1 MRAAPTLAEGFPDI
15 SGMTVARQ
23 AHWGRWL
30 AAAAILVVLAAIG
43 RAFVNGQ
50 IEWTYVSR
58 FLTAKVILE
67 GITNTMVMA
76 VLAMALGIVLGVVV
90 AIMRLSS
97 NPVLASV
104 AAGYTWLFRGTPLIL
119 QLLLWF
125 NLALVFPTIG
135 IPGLW
140 SARAVDVMT
149 PFLSAL
155 LGLGINQG
163 AYTSEVMRAGML
175 SVDVGQYEAAQAI
188 GMGRLRALRRIILPQ
203 AMRVVIPPL
212 GNEFIGMVKAT
223 SLASVIQYPEVLHN
237 AENIYYAN
245 SRVIELLIV
254 AGSWYLLVV
263 SILTPLQML
272 LERRFARGALQI
284 SPMTQPLVAIRS
296 VSKNFGEFQALNRV
310 SLDVRAGE
318 VLCLIGASGSGKTTL
333 LRCINQLT
341 SIDSGG
347 IWLDGELLGV
357 REEGGRLHRLTERQ
371 IARQRLKT
379 GMVFQR
385 FNLFPHKTALENITE
400 GPVQVQGRSREDARA
415 EAMELLGRVGLV
427 AKADAYPSQL
437 SGGQQQRVAIAR
449 ALAMKPMLML
459 FDEPTSAL
467 DPELVGEVLAVMK
480 ELARSGMTMMVV
492 THELGFAREVAD
504 TVVYMDHGAIVESGP
519 ATEVLGKP
527 REVRTQS
534 FLSAVI

>member
-1 MRAAPTLAEGFPDI
+1 MLAGAFPDI
-15 SGMTVARQ
+15 SRMPVAREL
-23 AHWGRWL
+23 HWRRWL

-43 RAFVNGQ
+43 RAFAGGQ
-50 IEWTYVSR
+50 IEWSYVGR
-58 FLTAKVILE
+58 FLTAKVILD
-67 GITNTMVMA
+67 GIVNTMVMA

-90 AIMRLSS
+90 AIMRLSP
-97 NPVLASV
+97 NPVLQSV

-140 SARAVDVMT
+140 SVRAVDVMT

-175 SVDVGQYEAAQAI
+175 SVDAGQYEAAQAI

-254 AGSWYLLVV
+254 AGLWYLLVV

-272 LERRFARGALQI
+272 LERRFARG
-284 SPMTQPLVAIRS
+284 
-296 VSKNFGEFQALNRV
+296 
-310 SLDVRAGE
+310 SLR
-318 VLCLIGASGSGKTTL
+318 
-333 LRCINQLT
+333 
-341 SIDSGG
+341 
-347 IWLDGELLGV
+347 
-357 REEGGRLHRLTERQ
+357 
-371 IARQRLKT
+371 IAR
-379 GMVFQR
+379 
-385 FNLFPHKTALENITE
+385 
-400 GPVQVQGRSREDARA
+400 
-415 EAMELLGRVGLV
+415 
-427 AKADAYPSQL
+427 
-437 SGGQQQRVAIAR
+437 
-449 ALAMKPMLML
+449 
-459 FDEPTSAL
+459 
-467 DPELVGEVLAVMK
+467 
-480 ELARSGMTMMVV
+480 
-492 THELGFAREVAD
+492 
-504 TVVYMDHGAIVESGP
+504 
-519 ATEVLGKP
+519 
-527 REVRTQS
+527 
-534 FLSAVI
+534 

>member
-1 MRAAPTLAEGFPDI
+1 MRAADTYAGGFPDL
-15 SGMTVARQ
+15 SGMPVARQ
-23 AHWGRWL
+23 LHWQRWL
-30 AAAAILVVLAAIG
+30 AAAAIIVVLAAIG

-50 IEWTYVSR
+50 IEWTYVGR

-67 GITNTMVMA
+67 GIVNTMVMA
-76 VLAMALGIVLGVVV
+76 VLAMALGIVLGVVAAV
-90 AIMRLSS
+90 MRLSP
-97 NPVLASV
+97 NPVLKSV
-104 AAGYTWLFRGTPLIL
+104 ASGYTWLFRGTPLIL

-175 SVDVGQYEAAQAI
+175 SVDIGQYEAAQAI

-223 SLASVIQYPEVLHN
+223 SLASVIQYPELLHN

-272 LERRFARGALQI
+272 LERRFARGTLQ
-284 SPMTQPLVAIRS
+284 M
-296 VSKNFGEFQALNRV
+296 
-310 SLDVRAGE
+310 
-318 VLCLIGASGSGKTTL
+318 
-333 LRCINQLT
+333 
-341 SIDSGG
+341 
-347 IWLDGELLGV
+347 
-357 REEGGRLHRLTERQ
+357 
-371 IARQRLKT
+371 
-379 GMVFQR
+379 
-385 FNLFPHKTALENITE
+385 
-400 GPVQVQGRSREDARA
+400 SR
-415 EAMELLGRVGLV
+415 
-427 AKADAYPSQL
+427 
-437 SGGQQQRVAIAR
+437 
-449 ALAMKPMLML
+449 
-459 FDEPTSAL
+459 
-467 DPELVGEVLAVMK
+467 
-480 ELARSGMTMMVV
+480 
-492 THELGFAREVAD
+492 
-504 TVVYMDHGAIVESGP
+504 
-519 ATEVLGKP
+519 
-527 REVRTQS
+527 
-534 FLSAVI
+534 

>member
-1 MRAAPTLAEGFPDI
+1 MRATPTLAEGFPDI

-23 AHWGRWL
+23 VHWQRWL

-50 IEWTYVSR
+50 IEWTYVNR
-58 FLTAKVILE
+58 FLTAKAILE

-212 GNEFIGMVKAT
+212 GNEFISMVKAT

-284 SPMTQPLVAIRS
+284 SR
-296 VSKNFGEFQALNRV
+296 
-310 SLDVRAGE
+310 
-318 VLCLIGASGSGKTTL
+318 
-333 LRCINQLT
+333 
-341 SIDSGG
+341 
-347 IWLDGELLGV
+347 
-357 REEGGRLHRLTERQ
+357 
-371 IARQRLKT
+371 
-379 GMVFQR
+379 
-385 FNLFPHKTALENITE
+385 
-400 GPVQVQGRSREDARA
+400 
-415 EAMELLGRVGLV
+415 
-427 AKADAYPSQL
+427 
-437 SGGQQQRVAIAR
+437 
-449 ALAMKPMLML
+449 
-459 FDEPTSAL
+459 
-467 DPELVGEVLAVMK
+467 
-480 ELARSGMTMMVV
+480 
-492 THELGFAREVAD
+492 
-504 TVVYMDHGAIVESGP
+504 
-519 ATEVLGKP
+519 
-527 REVRTQS
+527 
-534 FLSAVI
+534 

>member
-1 MRAAPTLAEGFPDI
+1 MRAAPTLAEGFPDL
-15 SGMTVARQ
+15 SEMTVARRV
-23 AHWGRWL
+23 HWRRWL
-30 AAAAILVVLAAIG
+30 TAGAILVVLAAIG
-43 RAFVNGQ
+43 RAFAGGQ
-50 IEWTYVSR
+50 IEWAYVGR

-67 GITNTMVMA
+67 GIVNTMVMA

-90 AIMRLSS
+90 AIMRLSP
-97 NPVLASV
+97 NPVLKSV
-104 AAGYTWLFRGTPLIL
+104 AAGYTWLFRGMPLVL

-175 SVDVGQYEAAQAI
+175 SVDAGQYEAALAI

-254 AGSWYLLVV
+254 AGFWYLLVV

-272 LERRFARGALQI
+272 LERRFARG
-284 SPMTQPLVAIRS
+284 
-296 VSKNFGEFQALNRV
+296 
-310 SLDVRAGE
+310 SL
-318 VLCLIGASGSGKTTL
+318 K
-333 LRCINQLT
+333 
-341 SIDSGG
+341 
-347 IWLDGELLGV
+347 
-357 REEGGRLHRLTERQ
+357 
-371 IARQRLKT
+371 IAR
-379 GMVFQR
+379 
-385 FNLFPHKTALENITE
+385 
-400 GPVQVQGRSREDARA
+400 
-415 EAMELLGRVGLV
+415 
-427 AKADAYPSQL
+427 
-437 SGGQQQRVAIAR
+437 
-449 ALAMKPMLML
+449 
-459 FDEPTSAL
+459 
-467 DPELVGEVLAVMK
+467 
-480 ELARSGMTMMVV
+480 
-492 THELGFAREVAD
+492 
-504 TVVYMDHGAIVESGP
+504 
-519 ATEVLGKP
+519 
-527 REVRTQS
+527 
-534 FLSAVI
+534 